1 MWCCMAEVRVG
12 YEAYES
18 AGELLR
24 ALSAPIRV
32 AIVTELGEG
41 ERCVHEL
48 VEKLGAPQPLVSQ
61 HLRVLRGAGV
71 VTGVR
76 RGREIEYTLTDEHIA
91 HIVADAISHAGEN
104 RR

>member
-1 MWCCMAEVRVG
+1 MAGDDG
-12 YEAYES
+12 YEA

-24 ALSAPIRV
+24 ALASPLRV
-32 AIVTELGEG
+32 AIITELGRG
-41 ERCVHEL
+41 ARCVHDL
-48 VEKLGAPQPLVSQ
+48 VDALEVAQPLVSQ

-91 HIVADAISHAGEN
+91 HIVADAISHVGET

>member
-1 MWCCMAEVRVG
+1 MMAGADG
-12 YEAYES
+12 YEA

-24 ALSAPIRV
+24 ALASPLRV
-32 AIVTELGEG
+32 AIITELGRG
-41 ERCVHEL
+41 ARCVHDL
-48 VEKLGAPQPLVSQ
+48 VDALEVAQPLVSQ

-91 HIVADAISHAGEN
+91 HIVADAISHAGET

>member
-1 MWCCMAEVRVG
+1 MAGADG
-12 YEAYES
+12 YEA

-24 ALSAPIRV
+24 ALASPLRI
-32 AIVTELGEG
+32 AIITELGRG
-41 ERCVHEL
+41 ARCVHDL
-48 VEKLGAPQPLVSQ
+48 VDALEVAQPLVSQ

-91 HIVADAISHAGEN
+91 HIVADAISHAGET

>member
-1 MWCCMAEVRVG
+1 MAGDDG
-12 YEAYES
+12 YEA

-24 ALSAPIRV
+24 ALASPLRV
-32 AIVTELGEG
+32 AIITELGRG
-41 ERCVHEL
+41 ARCVHDL
-48 VEKLGAPQPLVSQ
+48 VDALEVAQPLVSQ
-61 HLRVLRGAGV
+61 HLRVLRDAGV

-91 HIVADAISHAGEN
+91 HIVADAISHAGET

>member
-1 MWCCMAEVRVG
+1 MAGADG
-12 YEAYES
+12 YEA

-24 ALSAPIRV
+24 ALASPLRV
-32 AIVTELGEG
+32 AIITELGRG
-41 ERCVHEL
+41 ARCVHDL
-48 VEKLGAPQPLVSQ
+48 VDALEVAQPLVSQ

-91 HIVADAISHAGEN
+91 HIVADAISHAGEA